1 MWQRVQTLYIAVA
14 TALVAAMF
22 FSLKAVIPGPDGEFA
37 REFTYTSYV
46 PYLILLIVISLLNLL
61 ALTTWRFR
69 IFQMRTAV
77 LSAIITFALQAWL
90 AVDYFTA
97 DECLVFRFTAV
108 FPIIAVIFDLLAAK
122 NILAD
127 EMMVR
132 SASRLRSAKKK

>member
-1 MWQRVQTLYIAVA
+1 MMHYPYRLVIYIVLCALSLVQ
-14 TALVAAMF
+14 MF
-22 FSLKAVIPGPDGEFA
+22 VYSYFKVRGKGKA
-37 REFTYTSYV
+37 YT
-46 PYLILLIVISLLNLL
+46 ISKC
-61 ALTTWRFR
+61 TGST
-69 IFQMRTAV
+69 IFVLTAV
-77 LSAIITFALQAWL
+77 EALLVGLLDKSSGVTVDSYTAIITFALQAWL